1 MRRTSRTEVW
11 SPSRRQGG
19 AVEEPQSDAMD
30 VGLTMEA
37 RPHAPPPCEGPRPA
51 RVAPWAAPHTAAH
64 EPLSSSAVCEQR
76 FGSPGRPDSGT
87 ELRALMDGG
96 ATGGCSVDGDSWAT
110 AQTPA
115 QKQAESR
122 TGALLPPE
130 GMAVTDGAAQSAA
143 RSADARGVKA
153 TMQNVSTATSRPGQ
167 DGQSPPVTPSLPSLP
182 STPTRVQQPVEGAP
196 AAADPTTGRGTRR
209 GRDEDVPPAV
219 ARDTSGLDELPAP
232 RDSKDASGHPYD
244 NAASWV
250 DDHVKKGKALPEQEQ
265 VTPSPNPSPSLNPNP
280 NPNPNPNTN
289 PNPRWRVRRLRRV
302 RRRRR

>member
-1 MRRTSRTEVW
+1 MCS
-11 SPSRRQGG
+11 
-19 AVEEPQSDAMD
+19 
-30 VGLTMEA
+30 
-37 RPHAPPPCEGPRPA
+37 
-51 RVAPWAAPHTAAH
+51 
-64 EPLSSSAVCEQR
+64 
-76 FGSPGRPDSGT
+76 
-87 ELRALMDGG
+87 LMDGG
-96 ATGGCSVDGDSWAT
+96 ATGGCSGDGDSWVA
-110 AQTPA
+110 AQTAA
-115 QKQAESR
+115 QEQAESR
-122 TGALLPPE
+122 PGAQLPPDA
-130 GMAVTDGAAQSAA
+130 MAMLDRAGQSAPAGQGAAVV
-143 RSADARGVKA
+143 REMRTD
-153 TMQNVSTATSRPGQ
+153 TSRPGQ
-167 DGQSPPVTPSLPSLP
+167 AGQSPPVTPSLSSLT
-182 STPTRVQQPVEGAP
+182 STPTRMQQPVEGAP